1 MVRAVTRDFFRTAF
15 AVALASA
22 LATAR
27 VGALPPPVAD
37 FTADL
42 TNGVAPVTVDFT
54 DLSSGLITS
63 WFWDFGDA
71 TTTNLTFSTTDLF
84 HTYANPGT
92 YSVQLT
98 VSGPFGVG
106 SKTEQDYITVVPE
119 PSTLL
124 LVVIGACLLATRRLR
139 RRK

>member
-27 VGALPPPVAD
+27 VGALPPPVPD
-37 FTADL
+37 FTANL
-42 TNGVAPVTVDFT
+42 TNGVAPLTVDFT
-54 DLSSGLITS
+54 DLSTGAINNWL
-63 WFWDFGDA
+63 WDFGDA
-71 TTTNLTFSTTDLF
+71 TTTNLTFSTADLF
-84 HTYANPGT
+84 HTYVSPGT

-98 VSGPFGVG
+98 VSGPGGVG
-106 SKTEQDYITVVPE
+106 IDTQHDYITVVPE

-124 LVVIGACLLATRRLR
+124 LVGIGLCLLGTRRLR
-139 RRK
+139 RS